1 MTREPRD
8 LSPEELLA
16 IVEELHEQLFREGT
30 GLNPDKPVSGADLV
44 DWAVDAMKRH
54 HLIPD

>member
-16 IVEELHEQLFREGT
+16 IVEEMHEMLFREGAEM
-30 GLNPDKPVSGADLV
+30 NPETPVAGADLV
-44 DWAVDAMKRH
+44 DWAVDALRRH
-54 HLIPD
+54 HLVPD